1 MKPLR
6 IGIVGFDQVDALDL
20 VGPAE
25 AFASALAHDA
35 SGNQGSAYEVV
46 ILGLTN
52 SHFVAESGIVF
63 QPRTTLR
70 AAPRLDTIIIPGG
83 AGLRRADT
91 NRAVARWIED
101 RAGKT
106 RRIVSICTGIY
117 ALAASGLLDG
127 RRVTTHWRFAADV
140 TRRFPNLRVEP
151 NALFIRDGN
160 FYTSAGVTAGIDL
173 TLALIEEDLGR
184 KAALRVARDLVV
196 YLKRPG
202 GQDQYSEPLRF
213 QTMATDRLAEL
224 ASWIALTRSA
234 ISRSRSWP
242 IAPVFPSVIS
252 SGVSRPPS
260 VNRPAPSCRTA
271 GWMKRDGVCRPRT
284 SRSMPSPPP
293 SVSKAPMPFA
303 ALFATAFASRP
314 EGIGEILASMTN
326 QLREERA
333 IEAWEGHTPPPEACS
348 VCLNG
353 FPEHV
358 APLRRA
364 VADLHLRPF
373 T

>member
-1 MKPLR
+1 MRRFEIDAYSEKVKPLR

-106 RRIVSICTGIY
+106 RRVVSICTGIY

-224 ASWIALTRSA
+224 ASWIATNPQCDLS
-234 ISRSRSWP
+234 IP
-242 IAPVFPSVIS
+242 
-252 SGVSRPPS
+252 
-260 VNRPAPSCRTA
+260 
-271 GWMKRDGVCRPRT
+271 
-284 SRSMPSPPP
+284 
-293 SVSKAPMPFA
+293 
-303 ALFATAFASRP
+303 
-314 EGIGEILASMTN
+314 ILAN
-326 QLREERA
+326 RA
-333 IEAWEGHTPPPEACS
+333 CLSQRHFVRRFKAAFGQSPGAFVQDRRLDEARRRLSAENLSIDAIAAS
-348 VCLNG
+348 VG
-353 FPEHV
+353 FQS
-358 APLRRA
+358 ADAFRRA
-364 VADLHLRPF
+364 FRHRFRITPGRYRRNFGFDDKPAW
-373 T
+373 

>member
-1 MKPLR
+1 MKPRR

-25 AFASALAHDA
+25 AFASAQANDA
-35 SGNQGSAYEVV
+35 RGNPGPAYEVMV
-46 ILGLTN
+46 LGLTN
-52 SHFVAESGIVF
+52 SQFVAESGIVF

-91 NRAVARWIED
+91 NRAVARWVED
-101 RAGKT
+101 RAEKT

-140 TRRFPNLRVEP
+140 TQRFPNLRVEP

-173 TLALIEEDLGR
+173 ALALIEEDLGR

-224 ASWIALTRSA
+224 ASWIATNPQRDLSIVALASRACLSPRHFVRRFKAAFGQSPGAFVQDRRLDEARRRLSA
-234 ISRSRSWP
+234 ESLSIDA
-242 IAPVFPSVIS
+242 IAASVGFHSADAFRRAFHHRFRITP
-252 SGVSRPPS
+252 GRYRR
-260 VNRPAPSCRTA
+260 NFGFDDKPAP
-271 GWMKRDGVCRPRT
+271 
-284 SRSMPSPPP
+284 
-293 SVSKAPMPFA
+293 
-303 ALFATAFASRP
+303 
-314 EGIGEILASMTN
+314 
-326 QLREERA
+326 
-333 IEAWEGHTPPPEACS
+333 
-348 VCLNG
+348 
-353 FPEHV
+353 
-358 APLRRA
+358 
-364 VADLHLRPF
+364 
-373 T
+373 

>member
-1 MKPLR
+1 VKPRR

-25 AFASALAHDA
+25 AFASAQANDA
-35 SGNQGSAYEVV
+35 NGNPGTAYEVV
-46 ILGLTN
+46 VLGLTN
-52 SHFVAESGIVF
+52 SQFVAESGIVF

-70 AAPRLDTIIIPGG
+70 AAPALDTIIIPGG

-106 RRIVSICTGIY
+106 RRVVSICTGIY

-140 TRRFPNLRVEP
+140 TRRFPNVHVQP

-173 TLALIEEDLGR
+173 ALALIEEDLGR

-224 ASWIALTRSA
+224 ASWIATNPQCDLSITVLADRACLSPRHFVRRFKAAFGQSPGAFVQDRRLDEARRRLSA
-234 ISRSRSWP
+234 ENLSIDA
-242 IAPVFPSVIS
+242 IAASVGFQS
-252 SGVSRPPS
+252 
-260 VNRPAPSCRTA
+260 A
-271 GWMKRDGVCRPRT
+271 D
-284 SRSMPSPPP
+284 
-293 SVSKAPMPFA
+293 
-303 ALFATAFASRP
+303 AF
-314 EGIGEILASMTN
+314 
-326 QLREERA
+326 
-333 IEAWEGHTPPPEACS
+333 
-348 VCLNG
+348 
-353 FPEHV
+353 
-358 APLRRA
+358 RRA
-364 VADLHLRPF
+364 FRHRFRITPGRYRRNFGFDDKPAS
-373 T
+373 

>member
-1 MKPLR
+1 VKPLR

-224 ASWIALTRSA
+224 ASWIATNPQCDLS
-234 ISRSRSWP
+234 IP
-242 IAPVFPSVIS
+242 
-252 SGVSRPPS
+252 
-260 VNRPAPSCRTA
+260 
-271 GWMKRDGVCRPRT
+271 
-284 SRSMPSPPP
+284 
-293 SVSKAPMPFA
+293 
-303 ALFATAFASRP
+303 
-314 EGIGEILASMTN
+314 ILAN
-326 QLREERA
+326 RA
-333 IEAWEGHTPPPEACS
+333 CLSQRHFVRRFKAAFGQSPGAFVQDRRLDEARRRLSAENLSIDAIAAS
-348 VCLNG
+348 VG
-353 FPEHV
+353 FQS
-358 APLRRA
+358 ADAFRRA
-364 VADLHLRPF
+364 FRHRFRITPGRYRRNFGFDDKPAS
-373 T
+373 

>member
-1 MKPLR
+1 MKPRR

-25 AFASALAHDA
+25 AFATAQTIDA
-35 SGNQGSAYEVV
+35 RGNPGAAYEVV

-52 SHFVAESGIVF
+52 TRFVAESGIVF
-63 QPRTTLR
+63 HPKTTLR

-83 AGLRRADT
+83 AGLRRAET
-91 NRAVARWIED
+91 NRIVARWIED
-101 RAGKT
+101 RSGKT

-140 TRRFPNLRVEP
+140 TRQFPKLRVEP

-160 FYTSAGVTAGIDL
+160 IYTSAGVTAGIDL
-173 TLALIEEDLGR
+173 ALALIEEDLGR

-224 ASWIALTRSA
+224 ASWIATNPQRDLSIVALAGRACLSPRHFVRRFKAAFGQSPGAFVQDRRLDEARRRLTAENLSIDA
-234 ISRSRSWP
+234 I
-242 IAPVFPSVIS
+242 AASVGFQ
-252 SGVSRPPS
+252 SG
-260 VNRPAPSCRTA
+260 
-271 GWMKRDGVCRPRT
+271 D
-284 SRSMPSPPP
+284 
-293 SVSKAPMPFA
+293 
-303 ALFATAFASRP
+303 AF
-314 EGIGEILASMTN
+314 
-326 QLREERA
+326 
-333 IEAWEGHTPPPEACS
+333 
-348 VCLNG
+348 
-353 FPEHV
+353 
-358 APLRRA
+358 RRA
-364 VADLHLRPF
+364 FRHRFRITPGRYRKNFGFDDNPGH
-373 T
+373 

>member
-1 MKPLR
+1 MRRFGIDPYSEKVKPLR

-35 SGNQGSAYEVV
+35 GGNPGIAYEVV

-83 AGLRRADT
+83 AGLRRSDT
-91 NRAVARWIED
+91 NRAIARWIED

-106 RRIVSICTGIY
+106 RRVVSICTGIY

-173 TLALIEEDLGR
+173 ALALIEEDLGR

-224 ASWIALTRSA
+224 ASWIATNPQCDLS
-234 ISRSRSWP
+234 IP
-242 IAPVFPSVIS
+242 
-252 SGVSRPPS
+252 
-260 VNRPAPSCRTA
+260 
-271 GWMKRDGVCRPRT
+271 
-284 SRSMPSPPP
+284 
-293 SVSKAPMPFA
+293 
-303 ALFATAFASRP
+303 
-314 EGIGEILASMTN
+314 ILAN
-326 QLREERA
+326 RA
-333 IEAWEGHTPPPEACS
+333 CLSQRHFVRRFKAAFGQSPGAFVQDRRLDEARRRLSAENLSIDAIAAS
-348 VCLNG
+348 VG
-353 FPEHV
+353 FQS
-358 APLRRA
+358 ADAFRRA
-364 VADLHLRPF
+364 FRHRFRITPGRYRRNFGFDDKPAS
-373 T
+373 

>member
-1 MKPLR
+1 MKPRR

-25 AFASALAHDA
+25 AFASAQVFDA
-35 SGNQGSAYEVV
+35 RGNPGPAYEVV

-52 SHFVAESGIVF
+52 SRFVAESGIVF

-83 AGLRRADT
+83 AGLRRAET
-91 NRAVARWIED
+91 NRAVTRWIED
-101 RAGKT
+101 RAGNT
-106 RRIVSICTGIY
+106 RRLVSICTGIY

-140 TRRFPNLRVEP
+140 ARRFPNLQVQP

-173 TLALIEEDLGR
+173 ALALIEEDLGR

-224 ASWIALTRSA
+224 ASWIATNPQRDLSITVLADRACLSPRHFIRRFKAAFGQSPGAFVQDRRLDEARRRLTAENISIDA
-234 ISRSRSWP
+234 I
-242 IAPVFPSVIS
+242 AASVGFQS
-252 SGVSRPPS
+252 
-260 VNRPAPSCRTA
+260 T
-271 GWMKRDGVCRPRT
+271 D
-284 SRSMPSPPP
+284 
-293 SVSKAPMPFA
+293 
-303 ALFATAFASRP
+303 AF
-314 EGIGEILASMTN
+314 
-326 QLREERA
+326 
-333 IEAWEGHTPPPEACS
+333 
-348 VCLNG
+348 
-353 FPEHV
+353 
-358 APLRRA
+358 RRA
-364 VADLHLRPF
+364 FRHRFRITPTRYRRNFGFDGKPAGQEESNEGD
-373 T
+373 

>member
-1 MKPLR
+1 VKPRR

-25 AFASALAHDA
+25 AFASAQANDA
-35 SGNQGSAYEVV
+35 RGNPGSAYEVV
-46 ILGLTN
+46 VLGLTN
-52 SHFVAESGIVF
+52 SQFVAESGIVF

-106 RRIVSICTGIY
+106 RRVVSICTGIY

-140 TRRFPNLRVEP
+140 TRRFPNVRVQP

-173 TLALIEEDLGR
+173 ALALIEEDLGR

-224 ASWIALTRSA
+224 ASWIATNPQCDLSITVLADRACLSPRHFVRRFKAAFGQSPGAFVQDRRLDEARRRLSA
-234 ISRSRSWP
+234 ENLSIDA
-242 IAPVFPSVIS
+242 IAGSVGFQS
-252 SGVSRPPS
+252 
-260 VNRPAPSCRTA
+260 A
-271 GWMKRDGVCRPRT
+271 D
-284 SRSMPSPPP
+284 
-293 SVSKAPMPFA
+293 
-303 ALFATAFASRP
+303 AF
-314 EGIGEILASMTN
+314 
-326 QLREERA
+326 
-333 IEAWEGHTPPPEACS
+333 
-348 VCLNG
+348 
-353 FPEHV
+353 
-358 APLRRA
+358 RRA
-364 VADLHLRPF
+364 FRHRFRITPGRYRRNFGFDDKPAS
-373 T
+373 

>member
-1 MKPLR
+1 MRRFEIDPYSEKVKPLR

-106 RRIVSICTGIY
+106 RRVVSICTGIY

-224 ASWIALTRSA
+224 ASWIATNPQCDLS
-234 ISRSRSWP
+234 IP
-242 IAPVFPSVIS
+242 
-252 SGVSRPPS
+252 
-260 VNRPAPSCRTA
+260 
-271 GWMKRDGVCRPRT
+271 
-284 SRSMPSPPP
+284 
-293 SVSKAPMPFA
+293 
-303 ALFATAFASRP
+303 
-314 EGIGEILASMTN
+314 ILAN
-326 QLREERA
+326 RA
-333 IEAWEGHTPPPEACS
+333 CLSQRHFVRRFKAAFGQSPGAFVQDRRLDEARRRLSAENLSIDAIAAS
-348 VCLNG
+348 VG
-353 FPEHV
+353 FQS
-358 APLRRA
+358 ADAFRRA
-364 VADLHLRPF
+364 FRHRFRITPGRYRRNFGFDDKPAW
-373 T
+373 

>member
-106 RRIVSICTGIY
+106 RRVVSICTGIY

-224 ASWIALTRSA
+224 ASWIATNPQCDLS
-234 ISRSRSWP
+234 IP
-242 IAPVFPSVIS
+242 
-252 SGVSRPPS
+252 
-260 VNRPAPSCRTA
+260 
-271 GWMKRDGVCRPRT
+271 
-284 SRSMPSPPP
+284 
-293 SVSKAPMPFA
+293 
-303 ALFATAFASRP
+303 
-314 EGIGEILASMTN
+314 ILAN
-326 QLREERA
+326 RA
-333 IEAWEGHTPPPEACS
+333 CLSQRHFVRRFKAAFGQSPGAFVQDRRLDEARRRLSAENLSIDAIAAS
-348 VCLNG
+348 VG
-353 FPEHV
+353 FQS
-358 APLRRA
+358 ADAFRRA
-364 VADLHLRPF
+364 FRHRFRITPGRYRRNFGFDDKPAS
-373 T
+373 

>member
-1 MKPLR
+1 MRRFEIDPYSEKVKPLR

-106 RRIVSICTGIY
+106 RRVVSICTGIY

-224 ASWIALTRSA
+224 ASWIATNPQCDLS
-234 ISRSRSWP
+234 IP
-242 IAPVFPSVIS
+242 
-252 SGVSRPPS
+252 
-260 VNRPAPSCRTA
+260 
-271 GWMKRDGVCRPRT
+271 
-284 SRSMPSPPP
+284 
-293 SVSKAPMPFA
+293 
-303 ALFATAFASRP
+303 
-314 EGIGEILASMTN
+314 ILAN
-326 QLREERA
+326 RA
-333 IEAWEGHTPPPEACS
+333 CLSQRHFVRRFKAAFGQSPGAFVQDRRLDEARRRLSAENLSIDAIAAS
-348 VCLNG
+348 VG
-353 FPEHV
+353 FQS
-358 APLRRA
+358 ADAFRRA
-364 VADLHLRPF
+364 FRHRFRITPGRYRRNFGFDDKPAS
-373 T
+373 

>member
-1 MKPLR
+1 MRRFEIDPYSEKVKPLR

-83 AGLRRADT
+83 AGLRRTDI
-91 NRAVARWIED
+91 NRAVARWVED

-106 RRIVSICTGIY
+106 RRVVSICTGIY

-224 ASWIALTRSA
+224 ASWIATNPQCDLS
-234 ISRSRSWP
+234 IP
-242 IAPVFPSVIS
+242 
-252 SGVSRPPS
+252 
-260 VNRPAPSCRTA
+260 
-271 GWMKRDGVCRPRT
+271 
-284 SRSMPSPPP
+284 
-293 SVSKAPMPFA
+293 
-303 ALFATAFASRP
+303 
-314 EGIGEILASMTN
+314 ILAN
-326 QLREERA
+326 RA
-333 IEAWEGHTPPPEACS
+333 CLSQRHFVRRFKAAFGQSPGAFVQDRRLDEARRRLSAENLSIDAIAAS
-348 VCLNG
+348 VG
-353 FPEHV
+353 FQS
-358 APLRRA
+358 ADAFRRA
-364 VADLHLRPF
+364 FRHRFRITPGRYRRNFGFDDKPAS
-373 T
+373 

>member
-1 MKPLR
+1 MRRFEIDPYSEKVKPLR

-35 SGNQGSAYEVV
+35 NGSPRSAYEVV

-70 AAPRLDTIIIPGG
+70 AAPRVDTIIIPGG

-106 RRIVSICTGIY
+106 RRVVSICTGIY

-224 ASWIALTRSA
+224 ASWIATNPQCDLS
-234 ISRSRSWP
+234 IP
-242 IAPVFPSVIS
+242 
-252 SGVSRPPS
+252 
-260 VNRPAPSCRTA
+260 
-271 GWMKRDGVCRPRT
+271 
-284 SRSMPSPPP
+284 
-293 SVSKAPMPFA
+293 
-303 ALFATAFASRP
+303 
-314 EGIGEILASMTN
+314 ILAN
-326 QLREERA
+326 RA
-333 IEAWEGHTPPPEACS
+333 CLSQRHFVRRFKAAFGQSPGAFVQDRRLDEARRRLSAENLSIDAIAAS
-348 VCLNG
+348 VG
-353 FPEHV
+353 FQS
-358 APLRRA
+358 ADAFRRA
-364 VADLHLRPF
+364 FRHRFRITPGRYRRNFGFDDKPAS
-373 T
+373 